1 MSAPAEQGAAAVAA
15 GLRQTGEVAAR
26 WRVGE
31 WVFWAL
37 PVAAYYV
44 FPENLVLLSQ
54 IAITGL
60 FCLSLDLILGY
71 AGIVSLG
78 HAAFFGVG
86 AYAAGLMASHGQ
98 GDPLLGLAVAA
109 GCAALLGYASS
120 FLVLRGADL
129 TRLMVTLGVAM
140 MLYEAANKLTAF
152 TGGVDGLSGMEV
164 QPLLGRFSFDL
175 YGKTAYVYS
184 LAVLFVLFCL
194 ARRLVHSPFGLSLRG
209 IHLNAGRMPA
219 LGTPVNRRLSAIYTV
234 GAAYAGVAGALMAQT
249 TQFVAV
255 DSLAFSRSAELLLM
269 LVLGGSGSLYGA
281 LIGTAVFMTAR
292 NLLANINPQFW
303 QFWLGLLLVLV
314 VLFARNGIMGGLRL
328 WRARWQDRS
337 RAARRAPDLAAAVP
351 ASRSAAA
358 EKDAGPSSARSAVP

>member
-1 MSAPAEQGAAAVAA
+1 LAVPAPADPNAPVALPN
-15 GLRQTGEVAAR
+15 GGPDAR
-26 WRVGE
+26 WRRAE
-31 WVFWAL
+31 WAFWLL
-37 PVAAYYV
+37 PVAAYFV
-44 FPENLVLLSQ
+44 FPESLVLLSQ

-86 AYAAGLMASHGQ
+86 AYAAGLLASHGH

-109 GCAALLGYASS
+109 AGAGALGYASS
-120 FLVLRGADL
+120 FLVLRGSDL

-140 MLYEAANKLTAF
+140 MLYEAANKLTDL

-164 QPLLGRFSFDL
+164 QPLLGRFAFDL

-184 LAVLFVLFCL
+184 VAVLFLLFCL

-209 IHLNAGRMPA
+209 IHLNVGRMPA
-219 LGTPVNRRLSAIYTV
+219 LGTPVNRRLSAIYTI

-255 DSLAFSRSAELLLM
+255 DSLAFSRSAELL
-269 LVLGGSGSLYGA
+269 
-281 LIGTAVFMTAR
+281 R
-292 NLLANINPQFW
+292 
-303 QFWLGLLLVLV
+303 
-314 VLFARNGIMGGLRL
+314 
-328 WRARWQDRS
+328 
-337 RAARRAPDLAAAVP
+337 RAARADRTERRRQDHRDQSAHRRAQPTAGSIMLDGRDITALARTSACGSAWRAP
-351 ASRSAAA
+351 SRSTSCSSISRRSRRS
-358 EKDAGPSSARSAVP
+358 GSRSPSGSARARLVAAGRQQRRR